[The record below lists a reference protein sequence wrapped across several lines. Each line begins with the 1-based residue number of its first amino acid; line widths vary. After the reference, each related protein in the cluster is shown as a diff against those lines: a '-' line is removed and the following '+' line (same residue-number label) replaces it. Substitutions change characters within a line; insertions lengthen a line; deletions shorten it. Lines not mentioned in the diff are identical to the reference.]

1 MRIRRRRVLVYP
13 ADSNPY
19 LGSLYSELRRLG
31 VEHRY
36 AGKLTPSHTLN
47 LCLLPIEIVV
57 RRVAGYRL
65 FHLHWVFLFTAPV
78 APRALLSRTLMRWYL
93 VALLELL
100 RALGVRTVW
109 TAHNVL
115 PHEQVFDDDRR
126 ARRQLV
132 ERCWAVIAHDDS
144 TLAELSAIG
153 CRLPLTRVI
162 APGGPKVPS
171 AVREPLDRAG
181 RSSQRVV
188 FVGRVERYKGLE
200 QLMAA
205 LSLPSCPPGLSVVI
219 AGECRDRRLAASLA
233 QQAATNPTAIEL
245 RFERLSDKEV
255 ASLLDTAD
263 AAVFPFRSVTTSG
276 SVLLALSA
284 GCPVVIPDLPA
295 FAGVPSA
302 CAWRYTG
309 GSEALAQAL
318 AEVASTSPARRT
330 EMAAAALAYAD
341 LFSWTASALATN
353 ELYEQIASAAP
364 LSAGRPPVRRALDV
378 QEGASGA

>member
-1 MRIRRRRVLVYP
+1 MSIRRRRVLVHP

-19 LGSLYSELRRLG
+19 LEGLYSELRHLG

-36 AGKLTPSHTLN
+36 AGKLTPSHALN

-57 RRVAGYRL
+57 RRAAGYRL
-65 FHLHWVFLFTAPV
+65 FHLHWVFHFTAPL
-78 APRALLSRTLMRWYL
+78 APRARLSRTLMRWYL
-93 VALLELL
+93 VALLDLL
-100 RALGVRTVW
+100 GALGVRTVW

-132 ERCWAVIAHDDS
+132 ERCFAVIAHDDA

-153 CRLPLTRVI
+153 CRLPLTKVI
-162 APGGPKVPS
+162 APGGPKVAS
-171 AVREPLDRAG
+171 AVRESLDRAG
-181 RSSQRVV
+181 RSSLRVV
-188 FVGRVERYKGLE
+188 FVGRVERYKGLD
-200 QLMAA
+200 QLIAA
-205 LSLPSCPPGLSVVI
+205 LCLPSCPSGLSVVI
-219 AGECRDRRLAASLA
+219 AGECRDRQLAESLARQAAASPA
-233 QQAATNPTAIEL
+233 AIEL

-255 ASLLDTAD
+255 AALLDSAD
-263 AAVFPFRSVTTSG
+263 AAVFPFRKVTTSG

-295 FAGVPSA
+295 FAGVPCT

-318 AEVASTSPARRT
+318 AEVVSTSPACRS

-353 ELYEQIASAAP
+353 ELYGQIAAAAP
-364 LSAGRPPVRRALDV
+364 LSASRPALRRALDV
-378 QEGASGA
+378 QEGASSA

>member
-1 MRIRRRRVLVYP
+1 VSIGRKRVLVHP

-19 LGSLYSELRRLG
+19 LESLYSELRGLG

-36 AGKLTPSHTLN
+36 AGELTRSHTLN
-47 LCLLPIEIVV
+47 LCLLPFELVV
-57 RRVAGYRL
+57 RRAGGFRL
-65 FHLHWVFLFTAPV
+65 FHLHWVFRFSAPV
-78 APRALLSRTLMRWYL
+78 FPRARLSRTLMRWYL
-93 VALLELL
+93 VGLLELA

-132 ERCWAVIAHDDS
+132 ARCSAVIAHDEV

-153 CRLPLTRVI
+153 CRLPLTKLI
-162 APGGPKVPS
+162 APGGPKVVS
-171 AVREPLDRAG
+171 AVRAPVDRTGKCPL
-181 RSSQRVV
+181 RVV

-205 LSLPSCPPGLSVVI
+205 LSLPTCPSGLSVVI
-219 AGECRDRRLAASLA
+219 AGECRDRKLAESLARQAASNS
-233 QQAATNPTAIEL
+233 AAVEL
-245 RFERLSDKEV
+245 RFERLSDEEV
-255 ASLLDTAD
+255 ASLLYSAD

-295 FAGVPSA
+295 LADVPRA
-302 CAWRYTG
+302 CAWRYAG
-309 GSEALAQAL
+309 GSAGLAQAL
-318 AEVASTSPARRT
+318 AEAAGTTPARRSA
-330 EMAAAALAYAD
+330 MAAAALAYAD
-341 LFSWTASALATN
+341 RFSWTVSALATN
-353 ELYEQIASAAP
+353 ELYDQIAAPAP
-364 LSAGRPPVRRALDV
+364 LSADRPQARRTLD
-378 QEGASGA
+378 APKSATRA